1 MKIVERQ
8 VGDVV
13 ILDLHGKILI
23 GEGDDALREAV
34 TKLAAA
40 GEKVGLL
47 TVRLYRP
54 FDTQAFVK
62 ALPKTVRSIA
72 VLDRMDAR
80 IDPSTATTSFSLIT
94 GSTRIASIASSVFRA
109 FR

>member
-34 TKLAAA
+34 TKLVDGGKTKIVLNLAEVPYVDSA
-40 GEKVGLL
+40 GLEEMLREGESGEEEQVL
-47 TVRLYRP
+47 RP
-54 FDTQAFVK
+54 LMGTQRREEGTEAH
-62 ALPKTVRSIA
+62 
-72 VLDRMDAR
+72 
-80 IDPSTATTSFSLIT
+80 
-94 GSTRIASIASSVFRA
+94 GSR
-109 FR
+109 

>member
-34 TKLAAA
+34 TRLSDAGKTKILLNLA
-40 GEKVGLL
+40 
-47 TVRLYRP
+47 
-54 FDTQAFVK
+54 D
-62 ALPKTVRSIA
+62 
-72 VLDRMDAR
+72 
-80 IDPSTATTSFSLIT
+80 
-94 GSTRIASIASSVFRA
+94 
-109 FR
+109 